1 MTWRPLGE
9 KLRQANEPAEKHQI
23 DDIIY
28 FRLDKCAKATFKR
41 GWLVDSSNIELDVNT
56 VIQDPEQEGTCRYLG
71 ISEGDGIKYSQMKE

>member
-1 MTWRPLGE
+1 MTWGPLGE

-41 GWLVDSSNIELDVNT
+41 GRLADSRNIELEVNT
-56 VIQDPEQEGTCRYLG
+56 VI
-71 ISEGDGIKYSQMKE
+71 